1 MQTPDPAHTATS
13 VSRPT
18 TDAPPYC
25 LGCGYD
31 LTGAIS
37 ERCPECGRY
46 FVRKEWRDHVFGI
59 KQRAHAAEEA
69 NHWAEIG
76 TKGGIAGLVILGL
89 CIVVGSGWS
98 VTFFRGVAGVFG
110 VVSACT
116 GLGVFRAGSL
126 PEWARERMKHPPNH
140 AVAVA
145 GILIGL
151 VVVALAFFG
160 PF

>member
-1 MQTPDPAHTATS
+1 MESPDPTHTATAKQHA
-13 VSRPT
+13 PK
-18 TDAPPYC
+18 DAPPYC

-46 FVRKEWRDHVFGI
+46 FVRKEWRNHVFGV
-59 KQRAHAAEEA
+59 KQRAHVAEEA

-76 TKGGIAGLVILGL
+76 LKGGIAALAILGL
-89 CIVVGSGWS
+89 CILVGSSWS
-98 VTFFRGVAGVFG
+98 VTFFRGVAALLG

-116 GLGVFRAGSL
+116 GLGVFRERSL
-126 PEWARERMKHPPNH
+126 PDWARERMKHPPNY
-140 AVAVA
+140 AVAV
-145 GILIGL
+145 GGMLVGL